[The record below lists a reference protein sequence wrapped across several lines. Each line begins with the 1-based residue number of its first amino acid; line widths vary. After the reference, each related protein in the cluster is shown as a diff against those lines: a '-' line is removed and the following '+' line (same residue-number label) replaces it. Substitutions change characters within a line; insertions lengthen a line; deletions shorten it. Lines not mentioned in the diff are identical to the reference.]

1 MSPASL
7 VESYLTSLKAPAVP
21 VPQGPRAPLL
31 KVAPRTVTL
40 PAHAFSAHPL
50 QRLTLTGRP
59 LARVRPGAMVAAR
72 LSWASK
78 APRPALLPAPGY
90 WDRPVR
96 PSPWGSLS
104 SFALIL
110 AIVVVAF
117 LAVRWHGL

>member
-7 VESYLTSLKAPAVP
+7 VESYLASLQTEAP
-21 VPQGPRAPLL
+21 VPHAKGEPRIRI
-31 KVAPRTVTL
+31 APRTVTL

-59 LARVRPGAMVAAR
+59 LARVRPGAVVAAR

-78 APRPALLPAPGY
+78 APRAPLLPAPGY
-90 WDRPVR
+90 WDRPSRGV
-96 PSPWGSLS
+96 PWGSLS

-110 AIVVVAF
+110 AIVAVAF
-117 LAVRWHGL
+117 LAVHWHGL

>member
-1 MSPASL
+1 MPTPASL
-7 VESYLTSLKAPAVP
+7 VESYLASLQTESP
-21 VPQGPRAPLL
+21 VPHAKGEPKIR
-31 KVAPRTVTL
+31 VASKTVLL
-40 PAHAFSAHPL
+40 PAHPFSSHPL

-59 LARVRPGAMVAAR
+59 LARVRPGAVVAAR
-72 LSWASK
+72 LSWASN
-78 APRPALLPAPGY
+78 APRAPLLPAPGY